1 MKKKILSTLLL
12 CSLLMTGCSK
22 LVKIIDILLE
32 EETEVTETETPGQ
45 TETETPEQTETE
57 TPEQT
62 DVPEETDAPKE
73 TEAPAEK
80 PETPEQPVVPDTPE
94 QPGTEENIPPEPESF
109 AGHWECLYTDADG
122 NELML
127 YLSMTDDGRA
137 SYSYGYGN
145 SEMAEIFGGWW
156 GIADAFMVFNFTGG
170 VQELELGYVPE
181 PYDFESVYDY

>member
-22 LVKIIDILLE
+22 LEKIIDILLE

-45 TETETPEQTETE
+45 TETETPE
-57 TPEQT
+57 
-62 DVPEETDAPKE
+62 ETDAPKE

-80 PETPEQPVVPDTPE
+80 PETPEQPVVPDPPE
-94 QPGTEENIPPEPESF
+94 QPGTEETVLPETESF

-137 SYSYGYGN
+137 S
-145 SEMAEIFGGWW
+145 
-156 GIADAFMVFNFTGG
+156 
-170 VQELELGYVPE
+170 
-181 PYDFESVYDY
+181 